1 MEIIDC
7 LVFDSRF
14 YTVFFLMILL
24 IELSSLS
31 YELSKNEMV
40 IYGEKMDKQKYKE
53 GNFKIYNDYLIQDPS
68 EYGKKE
74 TNSKNNK

>member
-14 YTVFFLMILL
+14 YTSLFLMILL

-31 YELSKNEMV
+31 HELLNNEMV
-40 IYGEKMDKQKYKE
+40 IYGDKTDKHKYKD
-53 GNFKIYNDYLIQDPS
+53 GNFKVNNDYLIQDPS
-68 EYGKKE
+68 EYGEKD
-74 TNSKNNK
+74 N